1 MYASFKE
8 DMLKLQKTNRELD
21 KDRKQWKARSQSQ
34 LETIL
39 RMTEANETLKQENLN
54 IEKKRLALEKLCRQL
69 QQERIDYMK
78 KMKEL
83 DVSLTLEATAEA
95 SDSNTL
101 SPRSVSPESNENL
114 KINNQH
120 DVNIQDAV
128 SQTDFP
134 LILCHLPICP
144 PANEPEDRFYLDLE
158 EGKLMQF
165 KVDIRPVHNLYVDMI
180 ENVSFKICF
189 KLTSQ

>member
-8 DMLKLQKTNRELD
+8 DMIKLQKTNRELD

-34 LETIL
+34 LDTIL

-69 QQERIDYMK
+69 QQERIDYIK

-83 DVSLTLEATAEA
+83 DVSLTPEA
-95 SDSNTL
+95 SAEPSDGRTL
-101 SPRSVSPESNENL
+101 SPRSISPDSNENPKL
-114 KINNQH
+114 NNQH
-120 DVNIQDAV
+120 VMNIHDAV

-134 LILCHLPICP
+134 SIIRRLPIRP
-144 PANEPEDRFYLDLE
+144 PANEPDNRFYLDLE
-158 EGKLMQF
+158 EGKMMRF
-165 KVDIRPVHNLYVDMI
+165 KVDIRPVHDRYVDFI
-180 ENVSFKICF
+180 EDVSIVTFF
-189 KLTSQ
+189 S